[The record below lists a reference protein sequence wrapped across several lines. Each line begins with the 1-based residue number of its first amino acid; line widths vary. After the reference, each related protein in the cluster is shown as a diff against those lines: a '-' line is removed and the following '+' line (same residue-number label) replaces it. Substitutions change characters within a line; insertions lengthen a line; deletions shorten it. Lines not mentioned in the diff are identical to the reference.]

1 MQTLAH
7 KIELQANNKQATYF
21 AKACGVARVAYNW
34 GLSEWKK
41 MYEAGEQPNEG
52 ILRKKLNAIKKEQ
65 FPWMSEVTKCAPQLA
80 IKDDLAS
87 AFNRFFK
94 KQGGYPKFRRKD
106 IRERFHI
113 SNDQFDVKND
123 CIRIPRLGWVR
134 MRESL
139 RFVGKILSATISR
152 TANKWFVSIT
162 VEVNEENIKIKN
174 NQENAKVAGID
185 LGITTFATVV
195 SNENQIQ
202 KYNGIKPYRML
213 LNRLQRLSKSLSR
226 KVKKSKNR
234 IKAKKKLAKTHAR
247 ITNIRTDSIEKTS
260 TTIANEFT
268 HVVMENLNVRGMSKN
283 RKLSRSILDMGFY
296 SFKNRLATK
305 LKSRG
310 KTMTIANRWFAS
322 SKLCST
328 NTCGYLYKDMT
339 LKDRMWVCP
348 NCKVNH
354 DRDVNAARNLMKL
367 AVSSTV
373 SACGVP
379 AIGVGIINNI
389 N

>member
-1 MQTLAH
+1 M
-7 KIELQANNKQATYF
+7 
-21 AKACGVARVAYNW
+21 
-34 GLSEWKK
+34 
-41 MYEAGEQPNEG
+41 
-52 ILRKKLNAIKKEQ
+52 
-65 FPWMSEVTKCAPQLA
+65 
-80 IKDDLAS
+80 
-87 AFNRFFK
+87 
-94 KQGGYPKFRRKD
+94 
-106 IRERFHI
+106 
-113 SNDQFDVKND
+113 
-123 CIRIPRLGWVR
+123 
-134 MRESL
+134 
-139 RFVGKILSATISR
+139 
-152 TANKWFVSIT
+152 
-162 VEVNEENIKIKN
+162 
-174 NQENAKVAGID
+174 
-185 LGITTFATVV
+185 
-195 SNENQIQ
+195 
-202 KYNGIKPYRML
+202 
-213 LNRLQRLSKSLSR
+213 SKSLSR

-247 ITNIRTDSIEKTS
+247 ITNIRTDSIEKIS

-310 KTMTIANRWFAS
+310 KTITIANRWFAS

-373 SACGVP
+373 SACGVS